1 MKTADNLCIRWQ
13 EGARPVR
20 KVLQRPLGRV
30 ALGVAAAVVIAI
42 IAGSVYLFGGG
53 KAHSGPVTA
62 ATLAPTQHGTIFT
75 IDASSS
81 EASFTIN
88 EVLFGQPNTVVGKT
102 NKVAGQIQLNTAD
115 ASQSQV
121 GQIKVDLS
129 ALVTDNNLRNQTL
142 QSRILETDQ
151 PANQYATFTPKS
163 VTGIPSSVAIGQ
175 QVSFQITGDLTIHQ
189 VTRSSVTFDAQVTE
203 ATATQLKGQAQ
214 ATIKYSDY
222 NLAIPNVPSV
232 TSVSDT
238 VVLKLTFTAN
248 T

>member
-1 MKTADNLCIRWQ
+1 M
-13 EGARPVR
+13 R

-30 ALGVAAAVVIAI
+30 ALGLVAAVVIAV

-62 ATLAPTQHGTIFT
+62 ATLAPTQHGAIFT
-75 IDASSS
+75 IDPSSS

-88 EVLFGQPNTVVGKT
+88 EVLFGQPHTVVGKT

-163 VTGIPSSVAIGQ
+163 VTGVPSSVAIGQ
-175 QVSFQITGDLTIHQ
+175 QVPFQITGDLTIHQ
-189 VTRSSVTFDAQVTE
+189 VTHSVTFDAQVTE
-203 ATATQLKGQAQ
+203 ASAAQLKGQAQ

-238 VVLKLTFTAN
+238 VVLKLTFTAH